1 MAKLLIFSLPF
12 LFFISLYAYFDP
24 FSVIYSYN
32 DYNNGV
38 LTAPNR
44 DVVTS
49 EVFINNYPKYHY
61 KSFILGNSKTLA
73 FQTKDWAAYI
83 NDTVPFHFDAYLEG
97 LYGLSTKIKYL
108 DKINDSLKNVLII
121 GDSYLFSAVKND
133 NSPLYIKDY
142 KIDGSSFI
150 DYHLVFLKNFFSQ
163 LYFIPY
169 FDYKLFHTYRPYMKI
184 TLALY
189 QPYFSPINNDVYYK
203 PDLVKRMLKDSVG
216 YYKEFSPFFYSRP
229 DSTIYEPKVIE
240 GEQLKML
247 MDIKNIFIKH
257 KTSYKIIISPSY
269 SQKYFNQADLKIL
282 KEIFGDNN
290 VYDLSGKNDY
300 TNNIGNYY
308 DDTHYKPFIGRLI
321 LKRVYTANTK

>member
-1 MAKLLIFSLPF
+1 M
-12 LFFISLYAYFDP
+12 
-24 FSVIYSYN
+24 
-32 DYNNGV
+32 
-38 LTAPNR
+38 
-44 DVVTS
+44 
-49 EVFINNYPKYHY
+49 
-61 KSFILGNSKTLA
+61 
-73 FQTKDWAAYI
+73 
-83 NDTVPFHFDAYLEG
+83 
-97 LYGLSTKIKYL
+97 
-108 DKINDSLKNVLII
+108 KNVLII

-290 VYDLSGKNDY
+290 VYDFSGKNDY